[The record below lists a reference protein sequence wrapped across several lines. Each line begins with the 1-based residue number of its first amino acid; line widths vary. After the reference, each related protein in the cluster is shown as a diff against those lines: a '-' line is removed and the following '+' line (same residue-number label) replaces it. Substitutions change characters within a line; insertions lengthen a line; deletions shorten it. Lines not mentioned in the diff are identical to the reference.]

1 MRDVERVEVEVLEC
15 SKGED
20 NPDRGQA
27 HCGGKDLK
35 IIKSRMLVISLGNQ
49 SSLIVVYGANCI
61 ALHLKYP
68 L

>member
-27 HCGGKDLK
+27 HCGGKDLE
-35 IIKSRMLVISLGNQ
+35 IIKSRSQVVPLGHQ
-49 SSLIVVYGANCI
+49 SSLIAVYGAICI
-61 ALHLKYP
+61 ALHLQYP